1 MARKTLLT
9 EGEVRQF
16 MKLANLPAVGQKR
29 ISEMGLNLGINE
41 EFPGEEEEE
50 LEAPLGGLEDDEMG
64 PPTEDEVTLDDEP
77 EAVELGDAEMDVE
90 GSEGSEAEE
99 IVARIAHDLEM
110 LAGLANVEV
119 DVQDD
124 ADSDVDASDDMEMD
138 VEPAMDDMEMG
149 MEDPGPDLAPEEE
162 EEEELP
168 PGSRGVYENQ
178 EEIVNE
184 VARRVAAR
192 LGKTQK
198 KEAIADQLA
207 ERILKRLTKTK

>member
-16 MKLANLPAVGQKR
+16 MKLANLPAVGQNR

-50 LEAPLGGLEDDEMG
+50 LDSPLGGLEGDEMG
-64 PPTEDEVTLDDEP
+64 PPTEDEVPLDDEP

-138 VEPAMDDMEMG
+138 AEPAMDDMEMG

-162 EEEELP
+162 EEEFP

-178 EEIVNE
+178 DAIVNE

-198 KEAIADQLA
+198 KEALADQLA